1 MRLFVAAWPDER
13 ALDHLE
19 SALAPLR
26 GTLGDLRWQPRERWH
41 LTLAFLGEVDEARLP
56 AVRHTLGDV
65 AARHDPVD
73 AVALAGAGAFG
84 RIVWVGL
91 EPHQSALDPQA
102 RDLARA
108 LREKGFPIERRLW
121 TPHLTVARAR
131 SATAQVSDACEALH
145 DYAGP
150 GWPVREITLVR
161 STTGPSPEYAVLDRV
176 QLGG

>member
-1 MRLFVAAWPDER
+1 MRLFAAAWPDEE
-13 ALDHLE
+13 ALAHLE
-19 SALAPLR
+19 AALSSLR
-26 GTLGDLRWQPRERWH
+26 NPLGDLRWRPRLRWH
-41 LTLAFLGEVDEARLP
+41 VTLAFLGEVDEARLP
-56 AVRHTLGDV
+56 AVRRALGDV
-65 AARHDPVD
+65 AARHDQVD

-91 EPHQSALDPQA
+91 EPRPSALEPVA
-102 RDLARA
+102 HDLARS
-108 LREKGFPIERRLW
+108 LRERGFPIERRAW

-131 SATAQVSDACEALH
+131 SATAQVPQACEALH